1 MEKKNFMSWT
11 LESSIRIALLFLLIV
26 VSFLIFRPFLI
37 VTVWGIILAVA
48 FYPIFLWLKKTLKG
62 KSGLSAGIISA
73 ILLIIVIL
81 VSFFVVDKLINNITF
96 LSEGIKSGSLKIAH
110 PPEKVKEWPI
120 IGSSLYDFWHMAST
134 NIESAIAKAGPRLKG
149 IAEWLLL
156 SVKDL
161 ISSIFISIFAIII
174 AGLLLNNAEKAYSFS
189 IRTFDKI
196 LGKRAKLL
204 VDNSRDTIQSVVKGV
219 MGVAIIQAL
228 LVGIGLW
235 FVGVPGA
242 ALLTLIVFVLALIQ
256 IPPII
261 LVLPII
267 IYVFSKE
274 STTVAV
280 IFAIYEVIAGA
291 SDNFLK
297 PMLLGRGLKIPMLII
312 LIGALGGVVLMG
324 MIGLFIGPVIFA
336 LAYEIFNDWI
346 QKEESI

>member
-1 MEKKNFMSWT
+1 MDKTKFMSWT

-48 FYPIFLWLKKTLKG
+48 FYPIFLRLKKIVKG
-62 KSGLSAGIISA
+62 KRAVASGILST
-73 ILLIIVIL
+73 ILLSTVIL
-81 VSFFVVDKLINNITF
+81 ISILVVDKLINNITF
-96 LSEGIKSGSLKIAH
+96 LSEGIKDGSLKVAH
-110 PPEKVKEWPI
+110 PSEEVKNWPI
-120 IGSSLYDFWHMAST
+120 IGSSLYDFWHMASS
-134 NIESAIAKAGPRLKG
+134 NLESAIAKAGPRLKG
-149 IAEWLLL
+149 IAEWLLH
-156 SVKDL
+156 SIKGL
-161 ISSIFISIFAIII
+161 ISSVFISIFAIII

-204 VDNSRDTIQSVVKGV
+204 IDNSRDTIQSVVKGV

-242 ALLTLIVFVLALIQ
+242 ALLTLIVFVLALVQ

-261 LVLPII
+261 IVLPII

-274 STTVAV
+274 STTFAV
-280 IFAIYEVIAGA
+280 IFAIYEFIAGA

-324 MIGLFIGPVIFA
+324 VIGLFIGPVIFA
-336 LAYEIFNDWI
+336 LAYAIFNDWI
-346 QKEESI
+346 QKENSF